1 MLSYFN
7 RSYIGGYCIII
18 GGEQIMKHSYSY
30 DFKDY
35 IARRIV
41 VDKHSTSLTAME
53 FDIPIKTVE
62 KWVSAYN
69 KNPKCFSG
77 EFIVEK
83 QDVSKLMKK
92 YKSVLKDNDILKKMI
107 SSLSKKTK

>member
-1 MLSYFN
+1 
-7 RSYIGGYCIII
+7 
-18 GGEQIMKHSYSY
+18 MKYSY
-30 DFKDY
+30 ELKNY

-53 FDIPIKTVE
+53 FYIPLKTLE
-62 KWVSAYN
+62 KWITAYN
-69 KNPKCFSG
+69 KNPNCFTN

-83 QDVSKLMKK
+83 QDVSQLMKK
-92 YKSVLKDNDILKKMI
+92 YRAVLKDNDILKKMI